1 MRQEDID
8 KKIGMPDVDVEWA
21 KFEREI
27 INPKTVSRKSLY
39 WGIGIAASIALVA
52 GLFFLDHDVKA
63 PQQTV
68 AQQFPALVG
77 EEKAAPS
84 AVPSASQDSTVRPSR
99 HDNTLHVAEVAHI
112 IGSDYFG
119 RLIFLTNHTDGER
132 LTERLPIHVDS
143 ALQSWLR
150 MKHYNREKV
159 RLMSLKNMSF
169 GIRCV
174 PSSNEWVLFYDS
186 IAHTL
191 VYKEADKNIWHATR
205 MAVYKE
211 QKTDGELKTKLVPRK
226 HPKRCRGIKVKEYSM
241 TITDEQAKG
250 LKAMWAEAVASAN
263 NKKFLQ
269 LEDTTYEFPLGEL
282 RVTTPKG
289 VNPLI
294 TFTNKL
300 AESVRTHNTISRD
313 SLLENSTLEK
323 CLTDMMEAMKP
334 SSFTCNKQ
342 PLYQKNQN
350 PNFADI

>member
-1 MRQEDID
+1 
-8 KKIGMPDVDVEWA
+8 
-21 KFEREI
+21 
-27 INPKTVSRKSLY
+27 
-39 WGIGIAASIALVA
+39 
-52 GLFFLDHDVKA
+52 
-63 PQQTV
+63 
-68 AQQFPALVG
+68 
-77 EEKAAPS
+77 
-84 AVPSASQDSTVRPSR
+84 
-99 HDNTLHVAEVAHI
+99 
-112 IGSDYFG
+112 
-119 RLIFLTNHTDGER
+119 
-132 LTERLPIHVDS
+132 
-143 ALQSWLR
+143 
-150 MKHYNREKV
+150 
-159 RLMSLKNMSF
+159 
-169 GIRCV
+169 
-174 PSSNEWVLFYDS
+174 
-186 IAHTL
+186 
-191 VYKEADKNIWHATR
+191 
-205 MAVYKE
+205 
-211 QKTDGELKTKLVPRK
+211 
-226 HPKRCRGIKVKEYSM
+226 M

-250 LKAMWAEAVASAN
+250 LKAMWTEAVASAN